1 MNCVGLFSLRT
12 SLSLLFLLGRGR
24 RLLAPEGAESVS
36 SEGAV
41 VGVLSPAA
49 RISSDSTSSHP
60 ASSPSSR
67 PLTLLIQSFCC

>member
-41 VGVLSPAA
+41 VGVLSPSA
-49 RISSDSTSSHP
+49 RISSEGR
-60 ASSPSSR
+60 R
-67 PLTLLIQSFCC
+67 PIPRHLHRPGLLLY